1 MLTLE
6 KIKLYLRLDTDFE
19 DELITDLTIVAE
31 SYMTDAV
38 TDYQKHY
45 AADEKFAAK
54 ADHCKMAIISE
65 LFGNRDPRND
75 NRNSFSYAIQSMVN
89 QLNYFEPEEVKD
101 DEDSRQSDNTDND

>member
-6 KIKLYLRLDTDFE
+6 KVKRYLRLDTDFE
-19 DELITDLTIVAE
+19 DELITDLMIVAE
-31 SYMTDAV
+31 SYMTDAI

-54 ADHCKMAIISE
+54 ADHCKLAIISE

-75 NRNSFSYAIQSMVN
+75 NRNNFSYAIQSMVN
-89 QLNYFEPEEVKD
+89 QLNYFEPEEVVE
-101 DEDSRQSDNTDND
+101 DENTGQPDE